1 MKCLGLI
8 GGISWESTATYYKL
22 FNERVKERRGGLRS
36 AELLLWSFDF
46 AEIASRQSAG
56 EWDALTGMMIDAAQR
71 LERGGAQALVICANT
86 MHKMAPQV
94 AHAISIPLIHI
105 ADATA
110 AAIKRTGA
118 RKPAL
123 LATRYTMEQDFYR
136 ARLAE
141 RGVETIIPD
150 KNGRDRVHAIIFEEL
165 CRGIVRQESK
175 AACLVEIET
184 LRAQGAD
191 GVILGCTEL
200 SMILSQQDLDLPVFD
215 TTAIHVDA
223 ALEFALA
230 PEPVGSK

>member
-22 FNERVKERRGGLRS
+22 LNERVKERRGGLRS
-36 AELLLWSFDF
+36 AKLLLWSFDF
-46 AEIASRQSAG
+46 AEIATRQSAG
-56 EWDALTGMMIDAAQR
+56 EWDALTDMMTDAAQR

-94 AHAISIPLIHI
+94 AHAVSIPLIHI

-118 RKPAL
+118 CKPAL

-136 ARLAE
+136 ARLTE

-150 KNGRDRVHAIIFEEL
+150 KSGRDRVHAIIFEEL

-175 AACLVEIET
+175 AACLAEIET

-223 ALEFALA
+223 ALEFALT
-230 PEPVGSK
+230 PETVGSK